1 MFKKIISKQLDFYD
15 VDSFLDDSQRYNLT
29 LIMRF
34 YLVSRALA
42 VFSLLMSYPIMEL
55 KVLIIRIILYSVS
68 IITLLFAFT
77 AIKKKRTKT
86 IMSVVVLNMIV
97 GIVILQCVFP
107 IENQVVDIITIS
119 IQLIFVIMVFYLLFH
134 SIKTNVIVFCLTTAI
149 LLINCYFYNK
159 KALRLFG
166 ISSVSLSFIYVILFA
181 FVCLAFFIH
190 IITLEHKKIIRFIKG
205 LTYVDYSISLPNEK
219 RLIEDYAYFSP
230 DTPLAF
236 IGVYIINLSSLN
248 RQYGYKNVQI
258 ELLRRIDE
266 IKDELKDYSKL
277 YKLSEPI
284 FVFAF
289 NGGDDALYTL
299 IKKLD
304 KILSRTVRCDDSVIS
319 FKMNVIGTKAPSDG
333 KTVEELLANLQI
345 IKYSFVKDDKDSES
359 IFWYNPTLLQ
369 VNERTLAL
377 EKDIHTA
384 VKNRKIRIAIQP
396 KIAVSDSGKGVAGE
410 VLARWT
416 HETYGEITPFEF
428 IPLVEREG
436 LMDEFTSLIIYH
448 TDNIINDYKKKKGV
462 VLNLS
467 INISASSLLSGNLN
481 KILLIDR
488 ANRLKEIGGLELEL
502 TESVL
507 FDLNDDC
514 KQHINDLKKAGYR
527 IAIDDFGTGFSNFEY
542 LQEFEIDTLKIDKK
556 FVDKLTESEKSNI
569 VADAIIKIAHTL
581 GAQVVAEGVELK
593 RQAQQLKDLNCDYI
607 QGYYYSKPLPPQEFL
622 DFIAGSFEKTI

>member
-1 MFKKIISKQLDFYD
+1 MFKKIIFKQLDFYD

-97 GIVILQCVFP
+97 GIVILQCVVP

-230 DTPLAF
+230 DTP
-236 IGVYIINLSSLN
+236 
-248 RQYGYKNVQI
+248 
-258 ELLRRIDE
+258 
-266 IKDELKDYSKL
+266 
-277 YKLSEPI
+277 
-284 FVFAF
+284 
-289 NGGDDALYTL
+289 
-299 IKKLD
+299 
-304 KILSRTVRCDDSVIS
+304 
-319 FKMNVIGTKAPSDG
+319 
-333 KTVEELLANLQI
+333 
-345 IKYSFVKDDKDSES
+345 
-359 IFWYNPTLLQ
+359 
-369 VNERTLAL
+369 
-377 EKDIHTA
+377 
-384 VKNRKIRIAIQP
+384 
-396 KIAVSDSGKGVAGE
+396 
-410 VLARWT
+410 
-416 HETYGEITPFEF
+416 
-428 IPLVEREG
+428 
-436 LMDEFTSLIIYH
+436 
-448 TDNIINDYKKKKGV
+448 
-462 VLNLS
+462 
-467 INISASSLLSGNLN
+467 
-481 KILLIDR
+481 
-488 ANRLKEIGGLELEL
+488 
-502 TESVL
+502 
-507 FDLNDDC
+507 
-514 KQHINDLKKAGYR
+514 
-527 IAIDDFGTGFSNFEY
+527 
-542 LQEFEIDTLKIDKK
+542 
-556 FVDKLTESEKSNI
+556 
-569 VADAIIKIAHTL
+569 
-581 GAQVVAEGVELK
+581 
-593 RQAQQLKDLNCDYI
+593 
-607 QGYYYSKPLPPQEFL
+607 
-622 DFIAGSFEKTI
+622 

>member
-1 MFKKIISKQLDFYD
+1 MFKKISSKQSDFYD
-15 VDSFLDDSQRYNLT
+15 IDSFLSASQRFNLT
-29 LIMRF
+29 LIMCF
-34 YLVSRALA
+34 YLISRAFA
-42 VFSLLMSYPIMEL
+42 VISLLVSYKIMEPN
-55 KVLIIRIILYSVS
+55 VFLIRLALYSVS
-68 IITLLFAFT
+68 IIVLLFALT
-77 AIKKKRTKT
+77 AIKKEKTKT
-86 IMSVVVLNMIV
+86 IMSIIVINMIV
-97 GIVILQCVFP
+97 GIVTLQCIAP
-107 IENQVVDIITIS
+107 IENQVVDIITLS
-119 IQLIFVIMVFYLLFH
+119 IQLAFVLMIFYLLLH
-134 SIKTNVIVFCLTTAI
+134 NIKANIFNFSLSTAI
-149 LLINCYFYNK
+149 LLINYYFYNK
-159 KALRLFG
+159 KSMRIFG
-166 ISSVSLSFIYVILFA
+166 ASNLSVSLISVIIFA
-181 FVCLAFFIH
+181 FLCLAFFIH
-190 IITLEHKKIIRFIKG
+190 IITLEHNKIIRFIKG
-205 LTYVDYSISLPNEK
+205 LRYVDYSISLPNEK
-219 RLIEDYAYFSP
+219 RLIEDYACFSP

-236 IGVYIINLSSLN
+236 IGIYIINLSSLN

-266 IKDELKDYSKL
+266 IKDELKCHSKL

-289 NGGDDALYTL
+289 DGDDDALYTL
-299 IKKLD
+299 LKKVD
-304 KILSRTVRCDDSVIS
+304 KILSRTVRCDDSMID

-333 KTVEELLANLQI
+333 KTAEELLANLQI
-345 IKYSFVKDDKDSES
+345 IKYSFLKDEKDSES

-384 VKNRKIRIAIQP
+384 VKSKKIKIAIQP
-396 KIAVSDSGKGVAGE
+396 KIAVADSSKGVAGE

-416 HETYGEITPFEF
+416 HETYGEITPLEF

-436 LMDEFTSLIIYH
+436 LMDEFTSLIIHH
-448 TDNIINDYKKKKGV
+448 TDNLINDYKKKKGV
-462 VLNLS
+462 TLNLS

-514 KQHINDLKKAGYR
+514 KQHINDLKNAGYR

-556 FVDKLTESEKSNI
+556 FVDKLTKSEKSNI

-593 RQAQQLKDLNCDYI
+593 RQAQQLKNLNCDYI
-607 QGYYYSKPLPPQEFL
+607 QGYYYSKPLPPKEFL
-622 DFIAGSFEKTI
+622 DFVAGSFEKTI

>member
-55 KVLIIRIILYSVS
+55 KVFIIRIILYSVS

-97 GIVILQCVFP
+97 GIVMLQCVVP

-119 IQLIFVIMVFYLLFH
+119 IQLAFAIMIFYLLFH
-134 SIKTNVIVFCLTTAI
+134 SIKTNVTVFCLTTAI
-149 LLINCYFYNK
+149 LLINYYFYNK
-159 KALRLFG
+159 KALRLYG
-166 ISSVSLSFIYVILFA
+166 ISSVSLSFIYVVLFA

-219 RLIEDYAYFSP
+219 RLIEDYADFSP

-236 IGVYIINLSSLN
+236 IGVYIINLSALN

-258 ELLRRIDE
+258 ELLKRIDE

-289 NGGDDALYTL
+289 NGNDDALYTL
-299 IKKLD
+299 LRKLD

-345 IKYSFVKDDKDSES
+345 IKYSFVKNDKDSES

-384 VKNRKIRIAIQP
+384 VKNKKIRIAIQP
-396 KIAVSDSGKGVAGE
+396 KIAVSDSSKGVSGE

-416 HETYGEITPFEF
+416 HETYGEITPLEF

-448 TDNIINDYKKKKGV
+448 TDNIINDYKKKKGIT
-462 VLNLS
+462 LNLS

-514 KQHINDLKKAGYR
+514 KQHINDLKNAGYR

-581 GAQVVAEGVELK
+581 GAQVVAEGVELE

-607 QGYYYSKPLPPQEFL
+607 QGYYYSKPLPPEEFL
-622 DFIAGSFEKTI
+622 DFIAEGFEKTI

>member
-55 KVLIIRIILYSVS
+55 KVFIIRTILYSVS
-68 IITLLFAFT
+68 VITLLFALT

-97 GIVILQCVFP
+97 GIVMLQCVVP

-119 IQLIFVIMVFYLLFH
+119 IQLAFAIMIFYLLFH
-134 SIKTNVIVFCLTTAI
+134 SIKTNVTVFCLTTAI
-149 LLINCYFYNK
+149 LLINYYFYNK
-159 KALRLFG
+159 KALRLYG
-166 ISSVSLSFIYVILFA
+166 ISSVSLSFIYVVLFA

-219 RLIEDYAYFSP
+219 RLIEDYADFSP

-236 IGVYIINLSSLN
+236 IGVYIINLSALN

-258 ELLRRIDE
+258 ELLKRIDE

-289 NGGDDALYTL
+289 NGNDDALYTL
-299 IKKLD
+299 LRKLD

-345 IKYSFVKDDKDSES
+345 IKYSFVKNDKDSES

-384 VKNRKIRIAIQP
+384 VKNKKIRIAIQP
-396 KIAVSDSGKGVAGE
+396 KIAVSDSSKGVSGE

-416 HETYGEITPFEF
+416 HETYGEITPLEF

-448 TDNIINDYKKKKGV
+448 TDNIINDYKKKKGIT
-462 VLNLS
+462 LNLS

-514 KQHINDLKKAGYR
+514 KQHINDLKNAGYR

-581 GAQVVAEGVELK
+581 GAQVVAEGVELE

-607 QGYYYSKPLPPQEFL
+607 QGYYYSKPLPPEEFL
-622 DFIAGSFEKTI
+622 DFIAEGFEKTI